1 MSGPMQTPPGFNQ
14 GPGAPPPGYGQGPRP
29 MAPQYPQPM
38 QGQYAPGPQY
48 APPGYPQY
56 GPQGYYPPPQKSG
69 FPTWAIVLIVCLVI
83 GPFLIGILAVAA
95 IPLIASNTDEARS
108 SEARAALGAMK
119 DRARVVYQRNPSA
132 RVDKYSLGLGTTE
145 LNGSYFTDAN
155 YSVYSPDPRNW
166 GARCTG
172 VYVKSPPYDL
182 EIRAN
187 LITGIGT
194 FNR

>member
-1 MSGPMQTPPGFNQ
+1 
-14 GPGAPPPGYGQGPRP
+14 
-29 MAPQYPQPM
+29 M
-38 QGQYAPGPQY
+38 QGQYPQRGPQF

-69 FPTWAIVLIVCLVI
+69 FPTWAIVLIVSVVVV
-83 GPFLIGILAVAA
+83 PFLIGILAVAA

-119 DRARVVYQRNPSA
+119 DRARVVYQRNPMGGE
-132 RVDKYSLGLGTTE
+132 KHSLGLGPTE

-155 YSVYSPDPRNW
+155 YSVDSPNPLNW

-187 LITGIGT
+187 LISGVGT
-194 FNR
+194 FNRNR